1 MKKKIKVE
9 TTTLNAVPPEEQK
22 GWLSVAFIQAGVYIC
37 VPALMLGGML
47 VSSMPLRDAI
57 IAGTL
62 GYIISG
68 IIMSLIGIIG
78 ADMHVPT
85 TIIAK
90 SSFGQSGTRIVM
102 SLVIALSSFGWFAI
116 QNVVCGEAFSNLLEA
131 TIGVQ
136 VPVMVS
142 TVIWGLIMLSTAV
155 LGIDGLKTL
164 NDVSVPLLFIV
175 FVVGMIMA
183 LNKFGTAGMSAPPE
197 GEPMS
202 IVDGTVMT
210 LSFLACG
217 MTIAPDLTRYQK
229 SRGGVCA
236 SSFVGLCPAGIA
248 LLIIGAILTKITGQ
262 YDISYVLMDAG
273 IPALGLIVLIL
284 ATWTTNTTNA
294 YSGGIAL
301 VMFFNLPDNK
311 RAQATMISGGVGIVL
326 ALMGITNHLGSFI
339 DFLGICYF
347 PVAGVLLAD
356 YWIIRKGNPGNWGFC
371 KTINYSG
378 FIAWVAGVLLTLY
391 APFGLFIGFIS
402 SMVIYIVCYRILPN
416 PVEITNLNGDYV
428 QQ

>member
-37 VPALMLGGML
+37 VPSLMLGGML

-236 SSFVGLCPAGIA
+236 SSFVGLCPAGI
-248 LLIIGAILTKITGQ
+248 
-262 YDISYVLMDAG
+262 
-273 IPALGLIVLIL
+273 PALGLIVLIL